1 MVVGTGKLPS
11 TSPPVTIISYD
22 LATRLGNELAVR
34 KPNAIIVV
42 RPCTVVN
49 MNSTGTSERKSSK
62 EEFHSISS
70 YF

>member
-42 RPCTVVN
+42 RPC